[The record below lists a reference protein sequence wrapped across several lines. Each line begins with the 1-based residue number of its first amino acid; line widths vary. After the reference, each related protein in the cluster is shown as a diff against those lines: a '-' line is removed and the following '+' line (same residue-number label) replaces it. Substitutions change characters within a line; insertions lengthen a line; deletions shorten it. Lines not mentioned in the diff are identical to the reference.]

1 MIESAL
7 SMIVHCKTS
16 FKVWD
21 ALKKTFASHSKAR
34 ALQMK
39 MKILDFALKI
49 LVLLNY
55 FLSLEIQQNKDG
67 LHISQKKHVYDLLKR
82 IGMES

>member
-1 MIESAL
+1 MGCFKEDENEDTI
-7 SMIVHCKTS
+7 S
-16 FKVWD
+16 F
-21 ALKKTFASHSKAR
+21 S
-34 ALQMK
+34 LQMK

-49 LVLLNY
+49 LILLNY

-67 LHISQKKHVYDLLKR
+67 LHISQKKHVSDILKR